1 VQIAMTV
8 PTMLPVDRKTLRD
21 WCAAIDDGPFSSLA
35 VPERVAW
42 GGEACLPTLA
52 ACAAW
57 TERVRLVTTIVVLP
71 SHNAVRM
78 AKELATADVISGGR
92 VTAGIGVGGREQDY
106 TAVDASMAERW
117 QRLDDQVA
125 QLREVWAGR
134 FSVDGMTVGPRPTQE
149 SIPLLAGALGPK
161 ATARAAQ
168 WADGITGAWGI
179 DGDMTTLAGALDAA
193 RAAWRDA
200 GRTTSPHL
208 STSMWFALG
217 DDAESTLKGYV
228 RSYLNVFGEAVG
240 DMAAAAQRGYDAGA
254 LRDAV
259 ATAAATGCDELFLVP
274 TSSDLRLVDE
284 AVAALDL

>member
-1 VQIAMTV
+1 MTA
-8 PTMLPVDRKTLRD
+8 PTMLPVDRKTLRG
-21 WCAAIDDGPFSSLA
+21 WCTAIDDGPFSSLA

-57 TERVRLVTTIVVLP
+57 TERVRLVTTLVVLP
-71 SHNAVRM
+71 THNAVRM

-92 VTAGIGVGGREQDY
+92 VTAGIGVGGREQDF
-106 TAVDASMAERW
+106 TAVGASMANRW

-125 QLREVWAGR
+125 QLRQVWAGE
-134 FSVDGMTVGPRPTQE
+134 FSVDGMTIGPRPVQD

-168 WADGITGAWGI
+168 WADGVTGAWGI
-179 DGDMTTLAGALDAA
+179 DGDMAPLAGALDAV

-200 GRTTSPHL
+200 GRTTAPHL
-208 STSMWFALG
+208 STSLWFALG
-217 DDAESTLKGYV
+217 DGAENTLRSYV

-240 DMAAAAQRGYDAGA
+240 DMAAATQRGYDAGL

-259 ATAAATGCDELFLVP
+259 DAAATAGCDELFLVP
-274 TSSDLRLVDE
+274 TSSDPRLIDE
-284 AVAALDL
+284 VVAALRL

>member
-1 VQIAMTV
+1 MTV
-8 PTMLPVDRKTLRD
+8 PTMLPIDRQTLRD

-71 SHNAVRM
+71 SHSAVRM
-78 AKELATADVISGGR
+78 AKELATADLISGGR

-106 TAVDASMAERW
+106 TAVDASMANRW

-125 QLREVWAGR
+125 QLRDVWAGR
-134 FSVDGMTVGPRPTQE
+134 FSVDGMIVGPRPAQE

-161 ATARAAQ
+161 ATARAAR

-179 DGDMTTLAGALDAA
+179 DGDMTPLAGALEAV

-200 GRTTSPHL
+200 GRSTPPHL

-217 DDAESTLKGYV
+217 DNAEHTLKDYV
-228 RSYLNVFGEAVG
+228 RAYLNVFGDAIG
-240 DMAAAAQRGYDAGA
+240 DMAASAQRGYDAGV

-259 ATAAATGCDELFLVP
+259 AAAAATGCDELFLVP
-274 TSSDLRLVDE
+274 TSSDLGLIDKV
-284 AVAALDL
+284 VAALNL